1 MITNHLLETKYKT
14 QKQLDEKAHHDIGEY
29 VENSH
34 KIVLEV
40 EEKYGLKFKY
50 GNIQGG
56 SLESLREKRK
66 SV

>member
-14 QKQLDEKAHHDIGEY
+14 QKQLDEEAHHDIRKY
-29 VENSH
+29 AENSH

-50 GNIQGG
+50 RNVQGG
-56 SLESLREKRK
+56 SLESVREKTEIA
-66 SV
+66 

>member
-14 QKQLDEKAHHDIGEY
+14 QKQLDEEAQHDIGKY

-50 GNIQGG
+50 GNIQSGD
-56 SLESLREKRK
+56 LEPLREQTK
-66 SV
+66 SA